1 MVAYEDDMIFALA
14 AIFLTL
20 AAAFAVAVPLFR
32 RDAPSD
38 VVAAGPDPVYRA
50 QLQELERERRDGRVD
65 ENAYLS
71 SRAEIGRRLM
81 ASETKSAGEA
91 AVSRPVPSR
100 NRLAAVAVVFAALIL
115 AGIAYPLL
123 GAPGAKDYPL
133 SARVNAENPELDV
146 LVAQVERHLAQNP
159 DDGRG
164 WDVIAPVYLR
174 ENQLQ
179 PAYEAYTNAIRIS
192 GPSPERLVG
201 LGETLVAM
209 ESGLVN
215 DEALEAF
222 RKVEE
227 LSPDNVGAG
236 YYIALADEQAGNFE
250 TALDRFSALLERMPD
265 NATGRDV
272 VERHIAFNRGQL
284 AQVGAPAVGPD
295 QDDIDAAASL
305 SPQQRAEM
313 IEGMVSGLAERLDR
327 EPDDI
332 DGWVRLIRSYA
343 VLGQEDDA
351 NAALDAA
358 LAFFGAESADGQR
371 LEQLA
376 AELALSGGKS

>member
-14 AIFLTL
+14 AIVLTL

-32 RDAPSD
+32 RDAPTD
-38 VVAAGPDPVYRA
+38 AVAAGPDPVYRA
-50 QLQELERERRDGRVD
+50 QLKELERERRDGLID

-81 ASETKSAGEA
+81 ASETKA
-91 AVSRPVPSR
+91 ADRAAMLRGVASRYR
-100 NRLAAVAVVFAALIL
+100 IATAACVFAALIV
-115 AGIAYPLL
+115 AGVAYPLL

-133 SARVNAENPELDV
+133 SARLNSENPELAV

-174 ENQLQ
+174 ENRLER
-179 PAYEAYTNAIRIS
+179 AYEAYANAIRIS
-192 GPSPERLVG
+192 GPSPERLMG

-209 ESGLVN
+209 ESGFVN

-222 RKVEE
+222 RKVEA
-227 LSPDNVGAG
+227 LSPDNVRAG
-236 YYIALADEQAGNFE
+236 YYIALADEQAGNHQA
-250 TALDRFSALLERMPD
+250 ALDQFDALLERMPE

-272 VERHIAFNRGQL
+272 IERHIVFNRGRL
-284 AQVGAPAVGPD
+284 AQTGAPAFGPD
-295 QDDIDAAASL
+295 QQDIEAAASL
-305 SPQQRAEM
+305 SPEQRAEM
-313 IEGMVSGLAERLDR
+313 VEGMVSGLAQRLEQ
-327 EPDDI
+327 EPNDI
-332 DGWVRLIRSYA
+332 EGWMRLIRSYA
-343 VLGQEDDA
+343 VLGREDDA
-351 NAALDAA
+351 NTAYDAA
-358 LAFFGAESADGQR
+358 LAYFGAESAAGQQ

-376 AELALSGGKS
+376 AELALSGGRS

>member
-14 AIFLTL
+14 AIVLTL

-32 RDAPSD
+32 RDARAD
-38 VVAAGPDPVYRA
+38 TVAAGPDPVYRA
-50 QLQELERERRDGRVD
+50 QLKELERERRDGLID

-81 ASETKSAGEA
+81 ASETKA
-91 AVSRPVPSR
+91 ADRAAMLRGVASRYR
-100 NRLAAVAVVFAALIL
+100 IATATIVFAALIL
-115 AGIAYPLL
+115 AGVAYPLL

-133 SARVNAENPELDV
+133 SARLNSENPELAV

-159 DDGRG
+159 EDGRG

-174 ENQLQ
+174 ENRLDR
-179 PAYEAYTNAIRIS
+179 AYEAYANAIRIS
-192 GPSPERLVG
+192 GPSPERLMG
-201 LGETLVAM
+201 LGETLVSL
-209 ESGLVN
+209 ESGFVN

-222 RKVEE
+222 REVEA
-227 LSPDNVGAG
+227 LSPDNIRAG
-236 YYIALADEQAGNFE
+236 YYIALADEQAGNHQA
-250 TALDRFSALLERMPD
+250 ALDRFDALLEKMPE

-272 VERHIAFNRGQL
+272 IERHIAFNRGRL
-284 AQVGAPAVGPD
+284 AQAGAPAFGPD
-295 QDDIDAAASL
+295 QQDIEAAASL
-305 SPQQRAEM
+305 SLQQRAEM
-313 IEGMVSGLAERLDR
+313 VEGMVSGLAQRLEQ

-332 DGWVRLIRSYA
+332 EGWMRLIRSYA
-343 VLGQEDDA
+343 VLGREDDA

-358 LAFFGAESADGQR
+358 LAYFGAESAAGQQ

-376 AELALSGGKS
+376 TELALSGGKS